1 MPINRWEDYIF
12 LILLVRE
19 LTLLEPINQ
28 ADLIQEILGGQEV
41 ILINDVITV

>member
-1 MPINRWEDYIF
+1 MESWEDYIF

-41 ILINDVITV
+41 VPINDVITV

>member
-1 MPINRWEDYIF
+1 MESWEDYIF

-28 ADLIQEILGGQEV
+28 EDLIQEILGGQEV
-41 ILINDVITV
+41 VPINDVITV